1 MTAALLTHY
10 TDSVRRIVA
19 ALLIPAFL
27 GISSLVALLHT
38 HVYEAHE
45 HAEHQHGLAA
55 HEHHSRPAHRPEA
68 APIIERCEPGLH
80 AKAFTFIATTPQPIP
95 TIDAALIPAVL
106 KVPAP
111 PIKRAL
117 APADVR
123 VHGPP
128 PRGPSSSRAP
138 PSFVLA

>member
-1 MTAALLTHY
+1 M
-10 TDSVRRIVA
+10 RRIVA

-27 GISSLVALLHT
+27 GVSSLVALLHT

-45 HAEHQHGLAA
+45 HPEHQHGLAA
-55 HEHHSRPAHRPEA
+55 HEHHAPPVHRPAA
-68 APIIERCEPGLH
+68 GPIIERCEPGQH
-80 AKAFTFIATTPQPIP
+80 AKAFTFIATTPLPIP
-95 TIDAALIPAVL
+95 TLDAALIPAL
-106 KVPAP
+106 LTIPSP
-111 PIKRAL
+111 PVERAL

-128 PRGPSSSRAP
+128 ARGPSSSRAP

>member
-1 MTAALLTHY
+1 LTAALLTHY
-10 TDSVRRIVA
+10 TDCVRRIVA

-45 HAEHQHGLAA
+45 HPEHQHGLAA
-55 HEHHSRPAHRPEA
+55 HEHHTAPAHRPDA
-68 APIIERCEPGLH
+68 GPILERCEPGQH

-95 TIDAALIPAVL
+95 TIDAALIAAVL
-106 KVPAP
+106 MVPTLP
-111 PIKRAL
+111 VERAL

-128 PRGPSSSRAP
+128 PRAPSSARAP
-138 PSFVLA
+138 PLSFLA